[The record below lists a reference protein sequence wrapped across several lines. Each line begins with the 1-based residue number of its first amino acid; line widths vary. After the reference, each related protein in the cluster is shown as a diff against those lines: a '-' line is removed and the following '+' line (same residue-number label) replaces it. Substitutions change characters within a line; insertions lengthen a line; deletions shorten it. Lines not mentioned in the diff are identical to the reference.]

1 MEVRERLYR
10 VDIIKLLGFCFL
22 FFVWKK
28 CENLIKNY
36 LRDPNLPANFIYN
49 HYLLLLKFSN
59 KLV

>member
-28 CENLIKNY
+28 CERSYQELSERSQSSRQFY
-36 LRDPNLPANFIYN
+36 LQSLSFVV
-49 HYLLLLKFSN
+49 K
-59 KLV
+59 V

>member
-10 VDIIKLLGFCFL
+10 VDIIKLLGFCFFL
-22 FFVWKK
+22 CGKNVKD
-28 CENLIKNY
+28 LIKNY

>member
-10 VDIIKLLGFCFL
+10 VDVIKLLGFCF
-22 FFVWKK
+22 FVWKNVK
-28 CENLIKNY
+28 DLIKNY

-49 HYLLLLKFSN
+49 HYHLLLKFSN